1 MSNEHKAEKLIKAW
15 VTLSG
20 IIKNCRVTKGLMYNE
35 AIVMMLVY
43 HRYKIDG
50 EGIISIKEITSETK
64 MLKSLVNRTVNSLE
78 KKGFLERCESENAS
92 DKRMVYVKCVKDKL
106 DKYLIIHNG
115 SLDIANIIME
125 TIGPEDTDAFIRIAD
140 KIEKSGYT
148 L

>member
-1 MSNEHKAEKLIKAW
+1 MSDTHKSEQLIKAW

-35 AIVMMLVY
+35 AIVMMLLY
-43 HRYKIDG
+43 HRHKVDG
-50 EGIISIKEITSETK
+50 NGIVSIKEITNETK

-78 KKGFLERCESENAS
+78 KKGFLERCNIENSA
-92 DKRMVYVKCVKDKL
+92 DKRMVYVKCVEDKL
-106 DKYLIIHNG
+106 DKYLTIHNG
-115 SLDIANIIME
+115 SLKIAEIIIK
-125 TIGPEDTDAFIRIAD
+125 TIGPEDTEAFIRIAE

>member
-1 MSNEHKAEKLIKAW
+1 MSDTHKSEQLIKAW

-20 IIKNCRVTKGLMYNE
+20 IIKNCRITKGLMYNE
-35 AIVMMLVY
+35 AIVMMLLY
-43 HRYKIDG
+43 HRYKKDG
-50 EGIISIKEITSETK
+50 KGIVSIKEITSETK

-78 KKGFLERCESENAS
+78 KKGFLERCNVEDSA
-92 DKRMVYVKCVKDKL
+92 DKRMVYVKCVEDKL

-115 SLDIANIIME
+115 SLDIAKIIME
-125 TIGPEDTDAFIRIAD
+125 TIGPEDTEAFIRIAD